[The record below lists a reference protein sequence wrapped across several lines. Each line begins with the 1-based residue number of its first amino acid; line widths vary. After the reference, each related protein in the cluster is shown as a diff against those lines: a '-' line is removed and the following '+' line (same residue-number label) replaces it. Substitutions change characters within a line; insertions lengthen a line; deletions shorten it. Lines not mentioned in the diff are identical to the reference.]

1 MRCLMR
7 LVVRKEGIMED
18 FIQGLIEVLGDVL
31 FLAFIVI
38 LIGAIFL

>member
-1 MRCLMR
+1 
-7 LVVRKEGIMED
+7 MED